1 MSAEF
6 RVDARS
12 VDYIGYAGFLPDQ
25 YRQESLIHPTPTWW
39 SWRGKRVHVAR
50 AANRDAGVRALAI
63 HGAGGYSGLLWPLAA
78 LAAREDVDVMAVD
91 LPLYGDT
98 VEPDPGSVR
107 YEDWIDLLC
116 EFVRAE
122 TKSDDRPLV
131 LFGASMG
138 GMLAYEVAA
147 RTGAVAHVVATCLLD
162 PGDPAACRAATRW
175 SFTGTAAP
183 VLLRAMDPL
192 LGRVQVPIRWV
203 VDMNNMSLDSALSRA
218 CAADPRGGGVTV
230 PLGFLTSFLGFRH
243 TPPETFHAAPLTLVH
258 PAADRWTP
266 AELSI
271 RFLERIPNGTDL
283 VLLEN
288 CGHFPIEEPGVT
300 QLATTL
306 RSVLA
311 RVRDLRA

>member
-1 MSAEF
+1 M
-6 RVDARS
+6 
-12 VDYIGYAGFLPDQ
+12 DYIGYAGFLPDQ

-147 RTGAVAHVVATCLLD
+147 RTGAVAHVIATCLLD

-203 VDMNNMSLDSALSRA
+203 VESLVVAVRYRCREVFGISVLVAISPRLRPCSR
-218 CAADPRGGGVTV
+218 RGGRSRFCRRDGRRAVRCGG
-230 PLGFLTSFLGFRH
+230 LWLRRRH
-243 TPPETFHAAPLTLVH
+243 G
-258 PAADRWTP
+258 RG
-266 AELSI
+266 
-271 RFLERIPNGTDL
+271 R
-283 VLLEN
+283 
-288 CGHFPIEEPGVT
+288 
-300 QLATTL
+300 
-306 RSVLA
+306 
-311 RVRDLRA
+311 RVRR